1 MSAAQ
6 SQMIQTEKQY
16 VYTYVL
22 QIERG
27 EGSRKRN
34 GAGLSK
40 CDQMLTSAG
49 SR

>member
-6 SQMIQTEKQY
+6 SQMIQTEKQN

-27 EGSRKRN
+27 EERRKREREQDKAN
-34 GAGLSK
+34 VIK
-40 CDQMLTSAG
+40 C
-49 SR
+49 

>member
-6 SQMIQTEKQY
+6 SQMIQTEKQN

-27 EGSRKRN
+27 RRERRKERGEQDKAN
-34 GAGLSK
+34 VIK
-40 CDQMLTSAG
+40 C
-49 SR
+49 

>member
-6 SQMIQTEKQY
+6 SQMIQTEKQN

-27 EGSRKRN
+27 EERRKREQDKAN
-34 GAGLSK
+34 VIK
-40 CDQMLTSAG
+40 C
-49 SR
+49 